1 MAVVVV
7 VNVAENGR
15 MVLPAEV
22 RRALGLDGAGQLR
35 IEVTKDGAQITTRR
49 QALLRARERIGS
61 IVPRARSLS
70 EELIADRRREV
81 EQDAA
86 LVRGAED
93 DG

>member
-1 MAVVVV
+1 MTVIM

-49 QALLRARERIGS
+49 QALLRARERIRS
-61 IVPRARSLS
+61 IVPPTRSLS

-86 LVRGAED
+86 PMRGDEG